1 MGKAYHSTLFL
12 PVLVTLTDL
21 EIPRL
26 GFPEVNYEKYEVLKQ
41 KILTSPPSWVCL
53 LPSPLGYIT
62 LTLIPYSLGMG
73 KALAPSSQYNK
84 WGQIQV
90 LGQENWTPPPH
101 FLELLRFLL
110 SMGTT
115 EAIERGNG
123 VITQ

>member
-1 MGKAYHSTLFL
+1 MRNMKSLSKRSSLHLQA
-12 PVLVTLTDL
+12 
-21 EIPRL
+21 
-26 GFPEVNYEKYEVLKQ
+26 GFVCFHHLWA
-41 KILTSPPSWVCL
+41 TSPSPSSTT
-53 LPSPLGYIT
+53 LPNF
-62 LTLIPYSLGMG
+62 PYSLGMG

-101 FLELLRFLL
+101 SLELLHFLM